1 MHGKI
6 KKGPKKIYQGTILTT
21 DDEELQLRKQRGL
34 KESMEIIP
42 TETYSYPFDNY
53 LVRSDTGIDYT
64 VELRSLDNPHN
75 SCSCPDFQVNALGTC
90 KHIEKLLY
98 SLNKKKKSL
107 QLPID
112 NSPLVEVFLNL
123 SENEE
128 VTIAWPEG
136 MEENSSLKT
145 LLAPY
150 FSQDCTL
157 IPDPVSGLASIEHAL
172 SGASE
177 EVRNKIRLSMH
188 LMTKIQTH
196 QENNSRELSREQ
208 FMDEVKAGKRSL
220 QMLTATLYPYQEEG
234 MLHLAFKGRAL
245 LADEM
250 GLGKTIQAIG
260 ACELLRRLHGIQRV
274 LVICP
279 ASLKG
284 EWEEQIAKFT
294 GLPTLM
300 VNGTRPQRLASY
312 LKPAFF
318 YLLNYEQVRSDFH
331 EIQHL
336 LNPDV
341 IILDEAQRIKNW
353 QTKTAWAV
361 KQLRSPYAFVLTG
374 TPIENRIEELFSIM
388 QMVNPKILG
397 PLFQFNRDFFEFNE
411 KNKPVGYKN
420 LDELHER
427 IKPVFLRRLKKDV
440 EEQLPERTVNNFFVE
455 MAPEQ
460 IVRYQ
465 EYEGMVAKLMH
476 LMKRRALTEDEQKR
490 LQQYLACM
498 RMLADTPYILDEEC
512 KVCPKLDELKQVLT
526 DLLDGTDHK
535 IIIFSEWERMLF
547 LIREFVQ
554 DDLQVDFAWHT
565 GSVPQ
570 QKRRDDIK
578 RFKEDP
584 HCRFFLTTDSGSTG
598 LNLQVANIVI
608 NMDLP
613 WNPAKLEQRI
623 ARAWRKN
630 QTKAVQVINFVSAD
644 TIEHRMLSTLA
655 HKQNL
660 ANGVLDGIGDF
671 ASMPLTSARAEILEQ
686 LEGMFASSEDETE
699 SAGKEER
706 AEEIKDLEMI
716 TQEVVA
722 QFTDRV
728 HLMEK
733 YDHPT
738 SGAQTVLAVVDSLDR
753 EIVPKMQELIASQR
767 TVEDTHLQLELLDN
781 ETYELLQR
789 LAKSGIITIHNEPT
803 QTLYRS
809 ASSLRLHQTEK
820 ERRLK
825 EAKKLIGDA
834 ERKLKMSRLLAS
846 GGFIIEAL
854 PAAEEALSIGMGSYF
869 ALRQEPH
876 EEGQQLYSRIQSRD
890 DEIMEQ
896 EASALLALVDESFLF
911 YAEELSKF
919 ALT

>member
-1 MHGKI
+1 MHGKA
-6 KKGPKKIYQGTILTT
+6 KKGPKKVYQGTILTT
-21 DDEELQLRKQRGL
+21 DDEELQFRKQRGL

-42 TETYSYPFDNY
+42 TETYSHPFDNY

-64 VELRSLDNPHN
+64 VELRSLSNSRN

-98 SLNKKKKSL
+98 SLKKKNTSL
-107 QLPID
+107 QFAD
-112 NSPLVEVFLNL
+112 ENSPLVEVFLNQ

-128 VTIAWPEG
+128 VTITWPEG
-136 MEENSSLKT
+136 MGKNSPLKT
-145 LLAPY
+145 LLTPY
-150 FSQDCTL
+150 FSHDCTL
-157 IPDPVSGLASIEHAL
+157 IPDPVSGLASIQHAL
-172 SGASE
+172 SGVSE
-177 EVRNKIRLSMH
+177 EVRNKIRLSTH
-188 LMTKIQTH
+188 LITKIQVH
-196 QENNSRELSREQ
+196 QENNSRQLSRKQ

-220 QMLTATLYPYQEEG
+220 QMLSATLYPYQEEG

-274 LVICP
+274 LVISP

-300 VNGTRPQRLASY
+300 VNGTRPQRLAAY

-318 YLLNYEQVRSDFH
+318 YLLNYEQIRSDFY

-411 KNKPVGYKN
+411 KNKPIGYKN
-420 LDELHER
+420 LDKLHER
-427 IKPVFLRRLKKDV
+427 IKPVFIRRLKKDV
-440 EEQLPERTVNNFFVE
+440 EEQLPERTVNNFFVA
-455 MAPEQ
+455 MDPEQ

-465 EYEGMVAKLMH
+465 EYEGLVARLIH
-476 LMKRRALTEDEQKR
+476 LMKRRVLTEDEQKQ

-512 KVCPKLDELKQVLT
+512 KVCPKLDELKQVLI
-526 DLLDGTDHK
+526 DLLEGTDHK

-547 LIREFVQ
+547 LVREFVQ
-554 DDLQVDFAWHT
+554 EDLCIDFAWHT

-584 HCRFFLTTDSGSTG
+584 NCRFFLTTDSGSTG

-671 ASMPLTSARAEILEQ
+671 ASMPLNSARAEILGQ
-686 LEGMFASSEDETE
+686 LEEMFTSHEDEE
-699 SAGKEER
+699 KVG
-706 AEEIKDLEMI
+706 EIKDLAMI
-716 TQEVVA
+716 TQEVVT

-738 SGAQTVLAVVDSLDR
+738 SGTQTVLAVVDHLDR
-753 EIVPKMQELIASQR
+753 EIVPKMQEMIASQK
-767 TVEDTHLQLELLDN
+767 TVEDDHLQLELLDN
-781 ETYELLQR
+781 ATYELLQR
-789 LAKSGIITIHNEPT
+789 LAKSGIITIHNEPAE
-803 QTLYRS
+803 TLYRS
-809 ASSLRLHQTEK
+809 ASSLRIHQTEK
-820 ERRLK
+820 EKRLN
-825 EAKKLIGDA
+825 EAKKLFADA

-846 GGFIIEAL
+846 GDFIIEAL
-854 PAAEEALSIGMGSYF
+854 PAAEEALSVGMGSYF
-869 ALRQEPH
+869 ALKQEPH
-876 EEGQQLYSRIQSRD
+876 EEGQQLYSRIQNRD

-896 EASALLALVDESFLF
+896 EASALLALVDKSFTF
-911 YAEELSKF
+911 YAEELAKF